1 MNNYRQPA
9 VAGLFYPAGYW
20 KLKEQLQFLLENAV
34 PGKSFPGIVG
44 IVAPHAGYMY
54 SGHTAAYAYNIIKD
68 KPVDNVIIISPSH
81 REYFPGVCIYDGD
94 GYETP
99 IGKVPVNKKMADEIT
114 GGSDRFIYKGKRGHG
129 EEHGVEVHLPFLQ
142 FVIKNEFSIVPVVM
156 GDQSKIFIDELAAK
170 LSAVIDDKTLIV
182 ASSDLSHF
190 FSRKEADRMDSV
202 VEDKIN
208 NFDYTGL
215 RQDFENKVCEAC
227 GAGPIITLLQ
237 TASIVN
243 KKYSFV
249 LHRSDS
255 ADVTGDLSEVVGYL
269 SAVVYGEK

>member
-1 MNNYRQPA
+1 MNNFRQPA

-20 KLKEQLQFLLENAV
+20 KLKEQLQFLLDNAV
-34 PGKSFPGIVG
+34 PDKEFSNILG

-54 SGHTAAYAYNIIKD
+54 SGHTAAYAYNAVKD
-68 KPVDNVIIISPSH
+68 KIIETVIIISPSH

-99 IGKVPVNKKMADEIT
+99 IGKVPVNKNMIEEIT
-114 GGSDRFIYKGKRGHG
+114 AGSDRFVYKGKRGHG
-129 EEHGVEVHLPFLQ
+129 EEHGVEVHIPFLQ
-142 FVIKNEFSIVPVVM
+142 FIIKNEFNIVPVVM
-156 GDQSKIFIDELAAK
+156 GDQSKIFIDELSNC
-170 LSAVIDDKTLIV
+170 LSSVIDEKTLIV

-190 FSRKEADRMDSV
+190 FSKKEADQMDSII
-202 VEDKIN
+202 ERRIN
-208 NFDYTGL
+208 HFDYIGL
-215 RQDFENKVCEAC
+215 QRDFETKVCEAC
-227 GAGPIITLLQ
+227 GAGPIIALLQ
-237 TASIVN
+237 TAAIIN
-243 KKYSFV
+243 KNYSFV